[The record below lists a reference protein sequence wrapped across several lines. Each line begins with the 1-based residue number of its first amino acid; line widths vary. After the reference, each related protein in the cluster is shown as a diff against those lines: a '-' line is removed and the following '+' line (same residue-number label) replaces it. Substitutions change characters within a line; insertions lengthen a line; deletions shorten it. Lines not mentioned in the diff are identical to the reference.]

1 MRWPAASRRISR
13 SPCQAARGCGSTSCA
28 RPVPP
33 GARVSASSTA
43 TAAGLA
49 VVPRWT
55 CTRVPL
61 RIARGSACHRC
72 SSTSSR
78 SETEAM
84 PGCANQ
90 WPRCSWSRSMPAR
103 LMAQRW
109 PAWALS
115 VLRFWACNERT
126 RSSFGPSGSCCST
139 SPTCTRPACTVP
151 VATVPTPS
159 RLNTRSMARRKPAW
173 AGSAAVVSA
182 VVSAGSVAAA
192 ARTGLSEPWGSAV
205 LSAPCAASSRAASAR
220 SSWRNSPTPSPRVA
234 ETGMMGAWA
243 RGVSASSAVTCWVTS
258 CTRASSTRS
267 ILVMATTPRSMPS
280 SDRTARCSRVCGI
293 TPSSAATSS
302 RAKSMPVAPE
312 IIVCSSFSWPGTSMR
327 AMGSRGNPKAGT
339 TLV

>member
-1 MRWPAASRRISR
+1 
-13 SPCQAARGCGSTSCA
+13 
-28 RPVPP
+28 
-33 GARVSASSTA
+33 
-43 TAAGLA
+43 
-49 VVPRWT
+49 
-55 CTRVPL
+55 
-61 RIARGSACHRC
+61 
-72 SSTSSR
+72 
-78 SETEAM
+78 
-84 PGCANQ
+84 
-90 WPRCSWSRSMPAR
+90 
-103 LMAQRW
+103 MAQRW
-109 PAWALS
+109 PAWAPS
-115 VLRFWACNERT
+115 VLRFWACSERT

-182 VVSAGSVAAA
+182 VVSTLVSVVVSAGSVAAA
-192 ARTGLSEPWGSAV
+192 ARTGLSEPWGSATPC
-205 LSAPCAASSRAASAR
+205 APCAASSRAASAR
-220 SSWRNSPTPSPRVA
+220 SSWRNSTTPSPRVA

-243 RGVSASSAVTCWVTS
+243 RGVSASSAVTCWATS

-312 IIVCSSFSWPGTSMR
+312 IIVCSSFSWPGTSMK
-327 AMGSRGNPKAGT
+327 AMGSRGAVWMDAMAEGLAAPSVPGTCSAGFIAAASAVLPSPAFSPSSLGARKA
-339 TLV
+339 